1 MHGVTRKL
9 RESRYAYQLH
19 VASSG
24 LVRGQVYMYG
34 DTVQPLLTCTVSEM
48 TNITKFNIVY
58 LYDYMYVYQLTA
70 LAQIC
75 RSFC

>member
-1 MHGVTRKL
+1 MLNGGSFERMVLPGKP
-9 RESRYAYQLH
+9 RESRYTYQL
-19 VASSG
+19 G
-24 LVRGQVYMYG
+24 LVVYG

-58 LYDYMYVYQLTA
+58 LYDYVYQLTA

-75 RSFC
+75 RSFF